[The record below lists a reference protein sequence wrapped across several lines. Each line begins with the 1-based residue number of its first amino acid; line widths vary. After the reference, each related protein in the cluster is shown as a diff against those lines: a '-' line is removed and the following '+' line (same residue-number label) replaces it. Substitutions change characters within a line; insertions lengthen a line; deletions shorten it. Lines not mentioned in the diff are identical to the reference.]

1 MPENPPGRREKW
13 LSEAFAGLH
22 PFRIAVFLLVW
33 GAFALLYLTRAALAL
48 ADGRYVDALRA
59 GVVALVI
66 VSAAAWV
73 LRSRRRLGPD
83 HWRTSWRAFGRRLRG
98 R

>member
-1 MPENPPGRREKW
+1 MSENPPDRRETW
-13 LSEAFAGLH
+13 LREAFAGLH
-22 PFRIAVFLLVW
+22 PVRIAVFVLVW
-33 GAFALLYLTRAALAL
+33 GSFALLYMTRAALAL

-73 LRSRRRLGPD
+73 LRSRRRLGPH
-83 HWRTSWRAFGRRLRG
+83 HWRTSWRALGRRLRG